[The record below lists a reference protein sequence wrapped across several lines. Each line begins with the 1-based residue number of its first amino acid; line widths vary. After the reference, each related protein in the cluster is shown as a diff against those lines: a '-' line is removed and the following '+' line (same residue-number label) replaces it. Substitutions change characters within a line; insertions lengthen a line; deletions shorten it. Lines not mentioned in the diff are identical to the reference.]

1 MIQFSCD
8 CCLSSSSRNSF
19 PQLIFCLSFSSGIA
33 AFPTALLFAAIG
45 CSIGSR
51 PLQLRRKQ
59 TSEQLLS
66 LLFIPPVQELRTGIL
81 NLILQHS
88 KTFCAHSQMATNRG
102 RDSYLW
108 ALVMAA
114 IYQAVYRRAS
124 SLFCRFHS
132 TYVKKMRYLN
142 ELKED
147 DGFCRQAQT
156 SGTFYLFHNLSPF
169 LQKVGKKYLLP
180 QLSAAEMKR
189 ILEKLKE
196 TEQWIEKSVL
206 IGCSD
211 EHVPHFAL
219 DLGALEKSVIESELQ
234 GSFTDLRKA
243 LFVVDVKDSP
253 LLASMSPVVITLV
266 SDGSRCLLTRQP
278 SFPQGMYTALSGFCD
293 LGESVE
299 EALRREVAEE
309 VGLEVQ
315 SFLYSASQHWPF
327 PSSCLMIACHALV
340 GGKQTEI
347 SMNSLELEEAR
358 WFGLEEVLEG
368 LKRDHTSSKQDDGS
382 FLPWFPPK
390 QAIAHKLINEWVKQQ
405 TSRPT

>member
-1 MIQFSCD
+1 
-8 CCLSSSSRNSF
+8 
-19 PQLIFCLSFSSGIA
+19 
-33 AFPTALLFAAIG
+33 
-45 CSIGSR
+45 
-51 PLQLRRKQ
+51 
-59 TSEQLLS
+59 
-66 LLFIPPVQELRTGIL
+66 
-81 NLILQHS
+81 
-88 KTFCAHSQMATNRG
+88 
-102 RDSYLW
+102 
-108 ALVMAA
+108 MAA

-219 DLGALEKSVIESELQ
+219 DLAGALEKSVIESELQ

-253 LLASMSPVVITLV
+253 LLASAQALLRWHESHQYCSKTGQPTQKNIAGSKRVCHASGITYYPQMSPVVITLV

-315 SFLYSASQHWPF
+315 SFRYSASQHWPF

>member
-1 MIQFSCD
+1 MCP
-8 CCLSSSSRNSF
+8 NK
-19 PQLIFCLSFSSGIA
+19 
-33 AFPTALLFAAIG
+33 
-45 CSIGSR
+45 CS
-51 PLQLRRKQ
+51 
-59 TSEQLLS
+59 
-66 LLFIPPVQELRTGIL
+66 TGNPSMIL
-81 NLILQHS
+81 NLS
-88 KTFCAHSQMATNRG
+88 SPFF
-102 RDSYLW
+102 SY
-108 ALVMAA
+108 
-114 IYQAVYRRAS
+114 
-124 SLFCRFHS
+124 C
-132 TYVKKMRYLN
+132 RYLN

-147 DGFCRQAQT
+147 DDFCRQAQT

-189 ILEKLKE
+189 ILEKMKE

-219 DLGALEKSVIESELQ
+219 DLAGALEKSVIESELQ

-253 LLASMSPVVITLV
+253 LLASAQALLRWHESHQYCSKTGQPTQKNLAGSKRVCHASGITYYPQMSPVVITLV
-266 SDGSRCLLTRQP
+266 SDGSRCLLTRQS

-309 VGLEVQ
+309 VGLEVE
-315 SFLYSASQHWPF
+315 SFQYSASQHWPF

-340 GGKQTEI
+340 GGKQTEA
-347 SMNSLELEEAR
+347 SATME
-358 WFGLEEVLEG
+358 
-368 LKRDHTSSKQDDGS
+368 
-382 FLPWFPPK
+382 
-390 QAIAHKLINEWVKQQ
+390 
-405 TSRPT
+405 

>member
-1 MIQFSCD
+1 LSHSPTV
-8 CCLSSSSRNSF
+8 CCNRMFNW
-19 PQLIFCLSFSSGIA
+19 IKAIT
-33 AFPTALLFAAIG
+33 TA
-45 CSIGSR
+45 
-51 PLQLRRKQ
+51 
-59 TSEQLLS
+59 
-66 LLFIPPVQELRTGIL
+66 
-81 NLILQHS
+81 
-88 KTFCAHSQMATNRG
+88 
-102 RDSYLW
+102 
-108 ALVMAA
+108 
-114 IYQAVYRRAS
+114 
-124 SLFCRFHS
+124 
-132 TYVKKMRYLN
+132 YLN

-219 DLGALEKSVIESELQ
+219 DLGWDDSSSTSGALEKSVIESELQ

-253 LLASMSPVVITLV
+253 LLASAQALLRWHESHQYCSKTGQPTQKNIAGSKRVCHASGITYYPQMSPVVITLV

-293 LGESVE
+293 LGKVGSHP
-299 EALRREVAEE
+299 LR
-309 VGLEVQ
+309 
-315 SFLYSASQHWPF
+315 
-327 PSSCLMIACHALV
+327 
-340 GGKQTEI
+340 
-347 SMNSLELEEAR
+347 
-358 WFGLEEVLEG
+358 
-368 LKRDHTSSKQDDGS
+368 
-382 FLPWFPPK
+382 
-390 QAIAHKLINEWVKQQ
+390 
-405 TSRPT
+405 